1 MLAVVRHLELAA
13 PLGLVDRRAHRG
25 RHAIGVHDHAA
36 FDVPGRAAD
45 DLDERALRPQITLLV
60 GVEDRD
66 ERHLGEV
73 DPLAQ
78 QVHADDDVVHAK
90 AEIAEDL
97 DALEGLDLGV
107 EVVHLDAHL
116 AQVVGEVLGHLLG
129 ERGDEGALPALD
141 AQPELGEEVVDLP
154 FRLADLDL
162 RVDEARRPDD
172 LLHDLW
178 RMLELVGTWRRG
190 HVDGLV
196 ETLLEL
202 LEGERPVVQRAR

>member
-1 MLAVVRHLELAA
+1 MSISSFREES
-13 PLGLVDRRAHRG
+13 
-25 RHAIGVHDHAA
+25 
-36 FDVPGRAAD
+36 FS
-45 DLDERALRPQITLLV
+45 Q
-60 GVEDRD
+60 
-66 ERHLGEV
+66 EV
-73 DPLAQ
+73 DPDQHIELSQ
-78 QVHADDDVVHAK
+78 PERTQN
-90 AEIAEDL
+90 L
-97 DALEGLDLGV
+97 DALERVDLRMEVPDANV
-107 EVVHLDAHL
+107 EF
-116 AQVVGEVLGHLLG
+116 QEIVGEILGHLLR

-141 AQPELGEEVVDLP
+141 AQPELGEEVVDLA